1 MKRLFVVSTS
11 RKIKIKTEREEEG
24 EKLASK
30 FIEKLSKLEVSHKLT
45 TVMCLI

>member
-11 RKIKIKTEREEEG
+11 RKIKIKTEREEG

>member
-1 MKRLFVVSTS
+1 MKRLFVVSTR
-11 RKIKIKTEREEEG
+11 RKIKFKTEREEEG

-30 FIEKLSKLEVSHKLT
+30 FIEKLSKLEVCHELT